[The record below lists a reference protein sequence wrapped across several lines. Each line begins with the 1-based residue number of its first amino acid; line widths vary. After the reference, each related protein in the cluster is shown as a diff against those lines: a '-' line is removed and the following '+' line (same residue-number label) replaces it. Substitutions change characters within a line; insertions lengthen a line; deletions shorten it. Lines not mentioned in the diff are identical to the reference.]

1 MESVNFMVIEKGCEY
16 ILFVPAAP
24 LVDEKAVADL
34 RALAEA
40 RGAKVYTTAWPNL
53 TTVTLV
59 ELDQ

>member
-1 MESVNFMVIEKGCEY
+1 MNMVIEPGREY

-24 LVDEKAVADL
+24 LVDEKAVADI

-40 RGAKVYTTAWPNL
+40 RGAKVYATAWPNL
-53 TTVTLV
+53 SSVFLV